1 MVAAAVSLPL
11 EVFAE
16 TFVESFNT
24 SELQK

>member
-16 TFVESFNT
+16 TFVESVNT
-24 SELQK
+24 NERQK